1 MQKKVGIVTS
11 NGLNIRPEPSTD
23 KPPLGR
29 IRRGDAVEILE
40 QAGDWYRIACAEG
53 TGYVHGDYVELA
65 EEGAAAVD
73 AAATLRGFRGAVEW
87 IHRWEGHAGKPYW
100 PGGASGVTLDPG
112 LDLGHASRGLI
123 AQAYEARLSGEQFE
137 AVQKVLGLRSQE
149 AKAALDGNAPLESI
163 RVTRRTATEIFPLLA
178 KPYWDKLRV
187 RFPGLDGPDVPVEVH
202 TAMLSIAYN
211 RGAGNRELEILKQP
225 IAEKDWMAVG
235 NLIGAMQQDH
245 ALEGIRKRRRSE
257 GELIR
262 SALA

>member
-1 MQKKVGIVTS
+1 MERRIGIVTG

-23 KPPLGR
+23 NPPVGR
-29 IRRGDAVEILE
+29 IRQGDEVGILE
-40 QAGDWYRIACAEG
+40 QAGDWYLIESEQG
-53 TGYVHGDYVELA
+53 SGYVHGDYIELA
-65 EEGAAAVD
+65 EEGVGAAA
-73 AAATLRGFRGAVEW
+73 AAASLRGFRGNVGW

-112 LDLGHASRGLI
+112 LDLGHAPRQLI
-123 AQAYEARLSGEQFE
+123 AEAYQPRLSGEQYE
-137 AVQKVLGLRSQE
+137 AVQKVLGLRGQE
-149 AKAALDGNAPLESI
+149 AKAALDGDSPLDSI

-178 KPYWDKLRV
+178 KPYWDKLRI

-211 RGAGNRELEILKQP
+211 RGAGNRALEILKQP
-225 IAEKDWMAVG
+225 VVDKDWMAVG

-245 ALEGIRKRRRSE
+245 SLEGIRKRRRSE